1 MAKKIIVTD
10 IEYDTDGLKVKLP
23 KTLVIEIPDVLT
35 DKEEIEEFI
44 SDEQARIKYNLG
56 KDVRDWQVNFARN
69 DLQKN
74 YPDNGKLCRI
84 SYRPFDYKWTF
95 YTGNSKGFHCYPR
108 NEVMQHFFNGEN
120 VGLVFKKGNA
130 EENSASI

>member
-44 SDEQARIKYNLG
+44 SDEISNETGFCHLGFRIK
-56 KDVRDWQVNFARN
+56 
-69 DLQKN
+69 
-74 YPDNGKLCRI
+74 
-84 SYRPFDYKWTF
+84 
-95 YTGNSKGFHCYPR
+95 
-108 NEVMQHFFNGEN
+108 GE
-120 VGLVFKKGNA
+120 
-130 EENSASI
+130 